1 MMTQSIEANL
11 FAALDIVVMELLD
24 DGYFKMVSMIPDWFI
39 KFYPEA
45 LEREKLAPGTKFPFL
60 ENFII
65 DAEKF
70 WTSNSSQKLTSS
82 LWIEVDNSGKEYHLE
97 ASVYRLKNTKLLLI
111 ALVEEAYQEKQF
123 LIQKCRESNLSYQ
136 KLVKEVQ
143 KKEILIHCIIHDL
156 AGQLTAIKCC
166 FDLLS
171 FQNLTPKGIEYLQ
184 TGKKQATKQQTLI
197 KDVLNAFSAEVES
210 LEAFTIDPQQ
220 APDVLACAKDVI
232 EALSPNFSTNQINLE
247 LESTIDTSNDWKV
260 VGEKSRLDRVL
271 TNLVENAFRHSPPNS
286 TVTIDLQPHE
296 NYIVLSVMDRGAGVS
311 PEMANNLFK
320 KFSQGKNKAGK
331 VGLGLYFCRITVERW
346 GGKIGYSPRPNGGSQ
361 FWARLLKPSQA
372 VTSKGNKIN

>member
-1 MMTQSIEANL
+1 MMQSIEADL

-24 DGYFKMVSMIPDWFI
+24 DGYFKMVGAIPDWFL

-45 LEREKLAPGTKFPFL
+45 PGQQKLSPGTKFPFL

-65 DAEKF
+65 DAEEF
-70 WTSNSSQKLTSS
+70 WTSNNSSPKLTSP
-82 LWIEVDNSGKEYHLE
+82 LWTEVDDSGQEYHFE
-97 ASVYRLKNTKLLLI
+97 ASVFCLNNTKLLLI
-111 ALVEEAYQEKQF
+111 SLVEEAYQEKQF
-123 LIQKCRESNLSYQ
+123 LLQKCRESNLNYQ

-171 FQNLTPKGIEYLQ
+171 FQNLTPKGIEYLA
-184 TGKKQATKQQTLI
+184 TGKKQATKQETLI
-197 KDVLNAFSAEVES
+197 KDILNAFSAEVES
-210 LEAFTIDPQQ
+210 LEAFTVDPEQS
-220 APDVLACAKDVI
+220 PDVLSCAKDVI
-232 EALSPNFSTNQINLE
+232 EALEPNFKANQINLE
-247 LESTIDTSNDWKV
+247 LGANVNAAQEWKV

-286 TVTIDLQPHE
+286 TVTIDLQQE
-296 NYIVLSVMDRGAGVS
+296 DKDILVSVMDEGAGVP

-320 KFSQGKNKAGK
+320 KFSQGRNKVGK
-331 VGLGLYFCRITVERW
+331 AGLGLYFCRITIERW
-346 GGKIGYSPRPNGGSQ
+346 GGKIGYSPRPRGGSQ
-361 FWARLLKPSQA
+361 FWARLTKPS
-372 VTSKGNKIN
+372 

>member
-1 MMTQSIEANL
+1 MTQSIEANL
-11 FAALDIVVMELLD
+11 FAALDIVVMESLD
-24 DGYFKMVSMIPDWFI
+24 DGYFKMVSIIPDWFI

-45 LEREKLAPGTKFPFL
+45 LEQQKLEPGTKFPFL

-220 APDVLACAKDVI
+220 APDVLACVKDVI
-232 EALSPNFSTNQINLE
+232 EALSPSFRANQINLE
-247 LESTIDTSNDWKV
+247 LESTIDTSKDWKV

-286 TVTIDLQPHE
+286 TVTIDLQPQE

-361 FWARLLKPSQA
+361 FWARLLQPSQA